1 MQIDGLPLDAARL
14 FQLRRE
20 TAWIDPQVH
29 LFNASLFENLVY
41 GNGEDAA
48 AHLDTVMEN
57 ADLANVLERLPNGMQ
72 TSLGEGGALVSGGEG
87 QRVRMGR
94 ALGRAGVRLA
104 ILDEPARGLDR
115 DRRQKFLQRARR
127 HFESATLLYIT
138 HDVTDTLDFDHVLVI
153 EQGRVFEQGS
163 PRELYE
169 KAGSRYRA
177 LLEQEE
183 IVHRAWSDSSWR
195 HLRIA
200 EGLLSESAKERPWI
214 QN

>member
-1 MQIDGLPLDAARL
+1 
-14 FQLRRE
+14 
-20 TAWIDPQVH
+20 
-29 LFNASLFENLVY
+29 
-41 GNGEDAA
+41 
-48 AHLDTVMEN
+48 
-57 ADLANVLERLPNGMQ
+57 
-72 TSLGEGGALVSGGEG
+72 
-87 QRVRMGR
+87 
-94 ALGRAGVRLA
+94 
-104 ILDEPARGLDR
+104 
-115 DRRQKFLQRARR
+115 
-127 HFESATLLYIT
+127 
-138 HDVTDTLDFDHVLVI
+138 VTDTLDFDHVLVI

-200 EGLLSESAKERPWI
+200 EGLLSESAEERPWI